1 MRLMRSGRASTA
13 SGSTPFTSTLAS
25 SLQGGLFR
33 VPAPE
38 FELVIFV
45 IRMVLK
51 HSTWDSILMRHGN
64 LSSSER
70 YELEDLSKEDTL
82 SQVEKVLPYF
92 PGLTRSLFDLCLQS
106 LRSWCPFWS
115 RIKAGEQLQ

>member
-38 FELVIFV
+38 FELVILV

-70 YELEDLSKEDTL
+70 HELDDLSTEETL
-82 SQVEKVLPYF
+82 SKVQTILHHL
-92 PGLTRSLFDLCLQS
+92 PGLSRDLFDLCLRS
-106 LRSWCPFWS
+106 LQPDCPY
-115 RIKAGEQLQ
+115 RTRVKAGE